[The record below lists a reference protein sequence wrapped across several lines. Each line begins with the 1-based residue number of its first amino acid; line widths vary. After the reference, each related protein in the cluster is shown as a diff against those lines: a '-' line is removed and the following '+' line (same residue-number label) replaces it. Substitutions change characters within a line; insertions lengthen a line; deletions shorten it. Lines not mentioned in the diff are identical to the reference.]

1 MLHWWGHVVTGSGQK
16 MTYGQVQFDLLVALP
31 CGRVWSRFN
40 FFDHT
45 NMFFFQHRLLLCQ
58 CSRLIE
64 MNQEVVLLDAVIMSV
79 WTRPNIFYS
88 HKHCVCPYCVFIFPF
103 ASLCSFLHY
112 LLVSGPTWRARR
124 PFVQRSS
131 RLLVP
136 QLSPKGPVLLV
147 LEIWQ
152 AGEAC
157 GASAS
162 VQACRSTTPGVMQT
176 PTLSG

>member
-1 MLHWWGHVVTGSGQK
+1 MLLREADRYL
-16 MTYGQVQFDLLVALP
+16 TYLLPCLVAEVDPDSTFLTIQT
-31 CGRVWSRFN
+31 C
-40 FFDHT
+40 
-45 NMFFFQHRLLLCQ
+45 FFFQHRLLLCQ

-112 LLVSGPTWRARR
+112 LLVSGPTWRAWR
-124 PFVQRSS
+124 PFAQRSS